1 MLVQAKVPDVSKEL
15 RILLRAVFKKG
26 IFFQLQVSLREE
38 VGAKGKPAMDAVV
51 P

>member
-1 MLVQAKVPDVSKEL
+1 MLVQAKVPHVSKEL

-26 IFFQLQVSLREE
+26 IFHLQVSLHEE
-38 VGAKGKPAMDAVV
+38 VGGKGKPAMDAVV

>member
-1 MLVQAKVPDVSKEL
+1 MLVQAKVPHVSKEP

-26 IFFQLQVSLREE
+26 IFHLQVSLREE
-38 VGAKGKPAMDAVV
+38 VGGKGKPPMDAVV